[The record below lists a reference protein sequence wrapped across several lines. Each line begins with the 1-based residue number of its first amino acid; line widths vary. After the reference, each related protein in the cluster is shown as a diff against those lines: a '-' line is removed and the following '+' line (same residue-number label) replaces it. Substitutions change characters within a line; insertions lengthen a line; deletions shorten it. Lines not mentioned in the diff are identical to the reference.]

1 MKLEKNQIDDLQ
13 LQLTINIA
21 AEDYA
26 EPMKKRLND
35 VRRKAEFKGFRK
47 GNVPMSLIKK
57 VYGEQCLGEAINDII
72 SDQLHSYIEENNL
85 HVLGEP
91 IAAEEQE
98 QNEWKEG
105 ADFTFKFDL
114 GLSPELDVEMTASD
128 KVPYYEI
135 KAAKAD
141 NEEMKANLLRQFGSL
156 VETEVAGDDDYLV
169 VDFTQENGIIAED
182 VYVATRVV
190 AESEKSKF
198 VGVKAG
204 DKFQVNVNDA
214 FTNDTDRAAMLKIKK
229 EEVAN
234 INPMFDVE
242 VINVKTFAPAEESQE
257 TYDKIFGEGV
267 VKSADE
273 FNAAVAERVAANNKQ
288 ESDYRFS
295 KDLRDAI
302 MAKADV
308 KLPESFL
315 KRWLYVANQ
324 GKFSKEQIEK
334 EFDAFLNDFRW
345 QLVRG
350 SLMKKLDLKVEEKD
364 IREAAEAFVAY
375 QYAMYG
381 MGNVPQ
387 ELIKEAAEKNVLTNE
402 QQVRQ
407 LEEQVEDQKVIS
419 ALKDIVALDTKKVSR
434 KDFQALN

>member
-114 GLSPELDVEMTASD
+114 GLSPELNVEMTASD

-156 VETEVAGDDDYLV
+156 VEAEVAGDDDYLV
-169 VDFTQENGIIAED
+169 VDFTQEDGIIAED

-198 VGVKAG
+198 VGAKAG

-229 EEVAN
+229 EEVAS

-267 VKSADE
+267 VKSSEE
-273 FNAAVAERVAANNKQ
+273 FDAAVAERVAANNK
-288 ESDYRFS
+288 
-295 KDLRDAI
+295 
-302 MAKADV
+302 
-308 KLPESFL
+308 
-315 KRWLYVANQ
+315 
-324 GKFSKEQIEK
+324 
-334 EFDAFLNDFRW
+334 
-345 QLVRG
+345 
-350 SLMKKLDLKVEEKD
+350 
-364 IREAAEAFVAY
+364 
-375 QYAMYG
+375 
-381 MGNVPQ
+381 
-387 ELIKEAAEKNVLTNE
+387 
-402 QQVRQ
+402 
-407 LEEQVEDQKVIS
+407 
-419 ALKDIVALDTKKVSR
+419 
-434 KDFQALN
+434 

>member
-1 MKLEKNQIDDLQ
+1 
-13 LQLTINIA
+13 
-21 AEDYA
+21 
-26 EPMKKRLND
+26 
-35 VRRKAEFKGFRK
+35 
-47 GNVPMSLIKK
+47 
-57 VYGEQCLGEAINDII
+57 
-72 SDQLHSYIEENNL
+72 
-85 HVLGEP
+85 
-91 IAAEEQE
+91 
-98 QNEWKEG
+98 
-105 ADFTFKFDL
+105 
-114 GLSPELDVEMTASD
+114 
-128 KVPYYEI
+128 
-135 KAAKAD
+135 
-141 NEEMKANLLRQFGSL
+141 
-156 VETEVAGDDDYLV
+156 
-169 VDFTQENGIIAED
+169 
-182 VYVATRVV
+182 
-190 AESEKSKF
+190 
-198 VGVKAG
+198 
-204 DKFQVNVNDA
+204 
-214 FTNDTDRAAMLKIKK
+214 
-229 EEVAN
+229 
-234 INPMFDVE
+234 
-242 VINVKTFAPAEESQE
+242 
-257 TYDKIFGEGV
+257 
-267 VKSADE
+267 
-273 FNAAVAERVAANNKQ
+273 RVAANNKQ

-350 SLMKKLDLKVEEKD
+350 NLMKKLDLKVEEKD

-387 ELIKEAAEKNVLTNE
+387 ELIREAAEKNVLTNE